1 MQQLTDQNGRSIV
14 LDRKL
19 GSGGEADIYSI
30 GGQPGLVGKIY
41 FRHSPVRQAKLKAMI
56 GTPPADPTG
65 SQGHISICWPKALLF
80 NQAGAGVGFLMHR
93 VDVSTSVPVFRLYNP
108 QDRQQI
114 APGFTWGYLLRTAAN
129 IASVVEAIHA
139 CGYVVGD
146 LNESNFLV
154 SDCALVTLVD
164 CDSMQ
169 VPDRGGRVFRCTVG
183 KPDFTAP
190 ELQGCDFSQADRTPV
205 HDNFALG
212 VLIFQLLMEG
222 VHPHA
227 GVWRGHGDPPS
238 LEERIRSGSCPY
250 AGSPSISPMPVA
262 LPFEFIPSTLKALV
276 VRCFGY
282 GHKNPAS
289 RPSPREWRE
298 GLTAVEKNLSIC
310 QANRR
315 HVYPVHLS
323 VCPWCE
329 RTVLLQGFDPFASV
343 SPQKPLTATPFV
355 VPRQQSPPPRPPA
368 AAPVITAPPPPPAP
382 PAAAASGFGM
392 KAAVGSVILIGLVI
406 WSLANRKD
414 GTAPATSGAP
424 EQIVDQGVCPY
435 EGCRYGERWMAR
447 QSVDVYATPPNAV
460 GTSLASLSRKATVR
474 AGTWVRT
481 ETGLVL
487 ARRLEGRVTV
497 TKGRPPYG
505 VNVKN
510 GPPLM
515 NGQIIPIY
523 SYLGEGCWSSWIS
536 GQVLVVCDVTF
547 QGQAQS
553 EWWIQIRT
561 ADGSKAWTNSAGKAF
576 VSEESLNSELGEKI
590 ADDKLALREKLAQI
604 DTLLK
609 GSANLNGSGGKYGTD
624 PMWAAIRSN
633 DTELMKALMSRGL
646 NIRKTQPCAAYPAT
660 QSAVLRPGGDAWL
673 DFLLE
678 NGLRLDCLGE
688 PPLQAFLRSGIATDN
703 YPVDEAIRVANVL
716 IRHGANVNQRDSQGK
731 TIFDVLD
738 QAKGGYRVRPLRE
751 ALSNSPAEAG
761 TSEAKPAVP
770 HTKLPALGPASLEEL
785 AGQVEAGI
793 KDGNYE
799 RALTDAESAVRL
811 YPGNDRARALL
822 ERVRRIRS
830 ILK

>member
-1 MQQLTDQNGRSIV
+1 
-14 LDRKL
+14 
-19 GSGGEADIYSI
+19 
-30 GGQPGLVGKIY
+30 
-41 FRHSPVRQAKLKAMI
+41 
-56 GTPPADPTG
+56 
-65 SQGHISICWPKALLF
+65 
-80 NQAGAGVGFLMHR
+80 
-93 VDVSTSVPVFRLYNP
+93 
-108 QDRQQI
+108 
-114 APGFTWGYLLRTAAN
+114 
-129 IASVVEAIHA
+129 
-139 CGYVVGD
+139 
-146 LNESNFLV
+146 
-154 SDCALVTLVD
+154 
-164 CDSMQ
+164 
-169 VPDRGGRVFRCTVG
+169 
-183 KPDFTAP
+183 
-190 ELQGCDFSQADRTPV
+190 
-205 HDNFALG
+205 
-212 VLIFQLLMEG
+212 
-222 VHPHA
+222 
-227 GVWRGHGDPPS
+227 
-238 LEERIRSGSCPY
+238 
-250 AGSPSISPMPVA
+250 
-262 LPFEFIPSTLKALV
+262 
-276 VRCFGY
+276 
-282 GHKNPAS
+282 
-289 RPSPREWRE
+289 
-298 GLTAVEKNLSIC
+298 
-310 QANRR
+310 
-315 HVYPVHLS
+315 
-323 VCPWCE
+323 
-329 RTVLLQGFDPFASV
+329 
-343 SPQKPLTATPFV
+343 
-355 VPRQQSPPPRPPA
+355 
-368 AAPVITAPPPPPAP
+368 
-382 PAAAASGFGM
+382 
-392 KAAVGSVILIGLVI
+392 
-406 WSLANRKD
+406 
-414 GTAPATSGAP
+414 
-424 EQIVDQGVCPY
+424 
-435 EGCRYGERWMAR
+435 
-447 QSVDVYATPPNAV
+447 
-460 GTSLASLSRKATVR
+460 
-474 AGTWVRT
+474 
-481 ETGLVL
+481 
-487 ARRLEGRVTV
+487 
-497 TKGRPPYG
+497 
-505 VNVKN
+505 
-510 GPPLM
+510 
-515 NGQIIPIY
+515 
-523 SYLGEGCWSSWIS
+523 
-536 GQVLVVCDVTF
+536 VTF